1 MFVLTEV
8 TITSHEGPEGL
19 SDPGKQ
25 ELGTWPVSVG
35 EQTVWC
41 PAAPWSN
48 IRCPWGT
55 ADTWRVL
62 FPGDNF
68 QRLAFQVHRT
78 HLLSGYCSSWD
89 LLLLLLAEP
98 ETSHIT
104 TLTLLRRSLPQVR
117 NLQGGFGAVL
127 SGWLFEIYVLKR
139 QTACLICHPSRLSD
153 PEMTRFNTQYFM
165 PKTNSKSCR
174 VSPHIQSKHDVL
186 TGGFSSLTK

>member
-1 MFVLTEV
+1 MDVLTEV
-8 TITSHEGPEGL
+8 TMTSHEGPEGL
-19 SDPGKQ
+19 SEPGKQ
-25 ELGTWPVSVG
+25 ERGTRLVSVG
-35 EQTVWC
+35 QQTVWC

-68 QRLAFQVHRT
+68 QRLVFQIHRT
-78 HLLSGYCSSWD
+78 QLLSGH
-89 LLLLLLAEP
+89 LLLLPAEP
-98 ETSHIT
+98 QTSHIT
-104 TLTLLRRSLPQVR
+104 TLALLRRSLSHGR
-117 NLQGGFGAVL
+117 NLQGGFGAIL
-127 SGWLFEIYVLKR
+127 SGWLFEIYVLKC

-165 PKTNSKSCR
+165 PKTNSKSCS
-174 VSPHIQSKHDVL
+174 VSPHTQSKHNVL